1 MKGTLRIRWFNLLA
15 PGLALVTC
23 IAAMAEMPSY
33 HRGRTPSAE
42 EIHAWDI
49 AIGPAGKELPP
60 GSGTATEGAKIYTPQ
75 CAHCHG
81 QIGAEGPSPADAGAN
96 LWPYSYAGRGRPAPP
111 LLGSEGTLKSG
122 QQVRTLGKFWPVATT
137 TWDYINRAN
146 APEARGVAQR
156 KPGLLSDRLST
167 VSERHHRGERRH
179 GRQESAKG
187 SYAESR
193 LRPKVRRKWRC
204 TYF

>member
-60 GSGTATEGAKIYTPQ
+60 GSATATEGAKIYTPQ

-137 TWDYINRAN
+137 IWDYINRAMPPKLEGSLSAN
-146 APEARGVAQR
+146 QVYSLTAF
-156 KPGLLSDRLST
+156 LLFQNGIIEEND
-167 VSERHHRGERRH
+167 VMD
-179 GRQESAKG
+179 AK
-187 SYAESR
+187 S
-193 LRPKVRRKWRC
+193 LPKVHMPNRDYDPK
-204 TYF
+204 